1 MTPIQNAL
9 GTIKQTLDAA
19 LKIGAITNL
28 EHANAVI
35 QAFATIQQALL
46 KQNDTAGN

>member
-1 MTPIQNAL
+1 MNNQNAL
-9 GTIKQTLDAA
+9 QTIKQTLDAA
-19 LKIGAITNL
+19 LKAGVMTNL

-46 KQNDTAGN
+46 KNDATAN